1 MSLAPLT
8 GVYLSDALLLD
19 TFERMRRQRTHWPAD
34 YATAM
39 AHPLVSRLVR
49 INAALRARRRDGL
62 AEASA
67 PASAQGAQPTAPA
80 AHRSPA
86 APSFSTPSNPPAMD
100 RKRAAAADL
109 D

>member
-1 MSLAPLT
+1 MSFAPLT
-8 GVYLSDALLLD
+8 GVPLSEALLKD
-19 TFERMRRQRTHWPAD
+19 TFERMRRRRPDWPAD
-34 YATAM
+34 YAAAM

-62 AEASA
+62 TESSQPA
-67 PASAQGAQPTAPA
+67 PARP
-80 AHRSPA
+80 SPP
-86 APSFSTPSNPPAMD
+86 PSFSTANNHPAQD